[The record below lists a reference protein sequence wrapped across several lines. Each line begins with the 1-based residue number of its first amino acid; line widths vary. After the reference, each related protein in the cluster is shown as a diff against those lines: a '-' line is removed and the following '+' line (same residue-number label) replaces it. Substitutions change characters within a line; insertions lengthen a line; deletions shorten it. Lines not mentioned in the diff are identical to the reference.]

1 MEGAGISLKGRAASA
16 RSPADVDV
24 EGHDEGTV
32 QRRQLRTTQP
42 PHIRGQAGLGQTDK
56 LVTVK
61 GALVLEAFVHTHLD
75 LTGHPASHPLVSQD
89 VEGFRIEG
97 LDVAVNLFNSWARAC
112 NAAAS
117 AIRSRSNRS
126 TVCERLSPCRL
137 AFLRPEMT
145 SSDRVTDV
153 FCFIRTSYYLPIM

>member
-1 MEGAGISLKGRAASA
+1 M

-42 PHIRGQAGLGQTDK
+42 AHIRSQVGLGQTDK

-61 GALVLEAFVHTHLD
+61 GALAGRSSDRCLRAATPG
-75 LTGHPASHPLVSQD
+75 TGHPASHLPLVSQD

-97 LDVAVNLFNSWARAC
+97 LDVAVDLFDL
-112 NAAAS
+112 
-117 AIRSRSNRS
+117 
-126 TVCERLSPCRL
+126 VGPRLQRRGVSHP
-137 AFLRPEMT
+137 
-145 SSDRVTDV
+145 
-153 FCFIRTSYYLPIM
+153 LP